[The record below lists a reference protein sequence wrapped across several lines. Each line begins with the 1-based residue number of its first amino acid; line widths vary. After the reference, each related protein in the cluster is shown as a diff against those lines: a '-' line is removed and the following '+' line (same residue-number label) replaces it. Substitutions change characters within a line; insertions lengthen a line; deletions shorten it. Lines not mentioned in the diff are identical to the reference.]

1 MGLFRKTLVTLAVFC
16 LGISSVAAQQANS
29 LLKKQEERKLT
40 SVILSVSMGTNIHTG
55 GNEHPEC
62 FATRADVAT
71 QFDMR
76 MNVFLSDCWSV
87 YGDFGLTFFKLQKKS
102 PGLFEEIFDALFDVA
117 LRFNPS
123 LGVGASYMA
132 EFGRFNLM
140 PRAGLG
146 YQLYAG
152 DSNHTK
158 QMNSV
163 TYKSNVRRSS
173 FFANAGCAF
182 EYRLTEMWGLLFDVN
197 YRYPLQSAK
206 AKYTVQEADT
216 PPVKQNWSSR
226 SWTNDLSISLGIQL
240 HFGGK

>member
-40 SVILSVSMGTNIHTG
+40 PVILSVSMGTNIHTG

-102 PGLFEEIFDALFDVA
+102 GQ
-117 LRFNPS
+117 
-123 LGVGASYMA
+123 
-132 EFGRFNLM
+132 EF
-140 PRAGLG
+140 
-146 YQLYAG
+146 
-152 DSNHTK
+152 
-158 QMNSV
+158 
-163 TYKSNVRRSS
+163 
-173 FFANAGCAF
+173 
-182 EYRLTEMWGLLFDVN
+182 
-197 YRYPLQSAK
+197 
-206 AKYTVQEADT
+206 
-216 PPVKQNWSSR
+216 
-226 SWTNDLSISLGIQL
+226 
-240 HFGGK
+240 

>member
-1 MGLFRKTLVTLAVFC
+1 
-16 LGISSVAAQQANS
+16 
-29 LLKKQEERKLT
+29 
-40 SVILSVSMGTNIHTG
+40 
-55 GNEHPEC
+55 
-62 FATRADVAT
+62 
-71 QFDMR
+71 
-76 MNVFLSDCWSV
+76 
-87 YGDFGLTFFKLQKKS
+87 
-102 PGLFEEIFDALFDVA
+102 
-117 LRFNPS
+117 
-123 LGVGASYMA
+123 
-132 EFGRFNLM
+132 M